1 MKNKFYTNA
10 PPALTPEVFGH
21 PTAEYRGAP
30 FWAWNCRV
38 TPELIDRQLGVF
50 REMGFG
56 GAHVHSREGLA
67 VPYRDEAQLQRAP
80 VLRHRVHPE
89 GDRAGG
95 DRLDTARDGT

>member
-1 MKNKFYTNA
+1 MKNKFYTNV

-21 PTAEYRGAP
+21 PTAEYRSAP

-38 TPELIDRQLGVF
+38 TPELIDRQLEVF

-67 VPYRDEAQLQRAP
+67 VPYLSDEFMSLVKHTVERSKELGQR
-80 VLRHRVHPE
+80 
-89 GDRAGG
+89 
-95 DRLDTARDGT
+95 T